1 MSEKQFEAF
10 LVNALITWAK
20 EFAGAGFR
28 YQFRTPSDE
37 NRLHLYEAMVLK
49 ANDEVLFKGCALKVI
64 NLGSLRLLPLLHLDD
79 DMGLNEHFIATI
91 RDFIAPGINS
101 ELSGCVAIIIHNSDL
116 DTISNSSERLDKQN
130 GIWSPEHIKK
140 MLGDLIDEQDS
151 GKDISRCLLD
161 YQFAAIQEDG
171 ATMFGFA
178 PLYKALL
185 DGDLKFDELSL
196 LNDPLI
202 KDFRGK
208 PKQIKKRLE
217 ENRKLYKELE
227 YVVEHFP
234 NQLKSRLDFSSKFID
249 KCFPEGNIDKWKT
262 IDFQVFS
269 NEFIKNKN
277 KTLEFENEVAGNN
290 VTVIARNK
298 DESKSGRRERNI
310 IILVDENQA
319 ELDFELHFI
328 GNDLEESQL
337 RKTSKSSLNNAEF
350 KIISRGTKRT
360 KTGFKAFFDGT
371 PSYFTLYTDRDKTT
385 ERFKFNCLAIRKN
398 DFHVDAFKTCFVVV
412 PNKKE
417 IILQTDDSKLII
429 NPALPGSVVVSDLN
443 QEVDFDQ
450 FGEIDFTKLANE
462 SDLVEFRVKH
472 GEHCIKFTI
481 EGQSATDSLS
491 LPILLDTDRYIR
503 LLTDEYY
510 GEFNRSK
517 NVVIIDNKEVSPVSK
532 RLNLLKWEASFLD
545 EDIIA
550 FTSSGGVKLSVI
562 EAVDLNIYKAYC
574 ELFDCLKKLGTLPS
588 LVGWGHELRKLVKTI
603 IESYISYLEQIP
615 KNTALNSDQKLVM
628 NIGMGVFEGK
638 EYLTPYHPLILSY
651 YLAIAEQ
658 MVEDSETR
666 SFEALPKVTIERLT
680 PRGLLPYVY
689 DSKFGFSYTQHVK
702 EDVFW
707 LELVPQQESSYQFV
721 RKLVKEKIGEF
732 KLAFSQLFTVNSSK
746 LIINALNQQYCEELF
761 LGLVD
766 YFKEQL
772 DDACPI
778 HVNLYD
784 DAFHLNA
791 FDRFA
796 EESSLLVI
804 KSYLELDKGASKD
817 NADSIVDLLRT
828 KLTYSKFTH
837 AQVEYNQAYAHLAFF
852 RNNQK
857 IDCRQIDIDSAL
869 SGVAADGILASE
881 ASENKGGSYY
891 TAFGLKNVDYQ
902 DLPHLR
908 LAKLYGSLYRPA
920 RESNTQFT
928 GSNAVTLA
936 VSDDFK
942 ELLEQAY
949 DAAIW
954 TTIIDPKVTLEFFT
968 SNNDVV
974 LIHYSDQ
981 YSSSASYDA
990 ITVTRETKLF
1000 RSVLQQGQGGIIDE
1014 FNAFNGEW
1022 LLKMLTASPND
1033 RKGTEGIIG
1042 AYKFITGLVKG
1053 SENITWVPLSV
1064 AEMIRVAGN
1073 IGLKISDSE
1082 FSRNVQ
1088 GYRSGAISD
1097 DVLLVGFNNAQELFL
1112 LPVEVKTGARPDYNK
1127 AVKQTKELKRYLSSL
1142 LGPRTFAAKL
1152 FRALFVRQI
1161 LTQID
1166 KYRLYR
1172 VFEDE
1177 YFKPLL
1183 DEREKW
1189 LCGNYQ
1195 LADVVNYPQGF
1206 VVAHVESDT
1215 VFQPS
1220 YSEQESVVKIE
1231 LPYSLL
1237 SGLVKTPL
1245 LALLDDG
1252 VQKHCHVPAEY
1263 LLKGISSPAPVD
1275 IVSDISAES
1284 EEQIDGEGNEP
1295 PSTATSHDEPST
1307 TGEVEVNSLNYSLPS
1322 LDGTN
1327 LQTSSNAAPLK
1338 VLFGHKVMTND
1349 PVFWEPTNTS
1359 KVFNTNT
1366 GIIGT
1371 MGTGK
1376 TQFTKSL
1383 ITQLIRNQQNNVG
1396 GKKIGI
1402 LIFDYKADYV
1412 KDDFVNA
1419 VGAKVYKL
1427 HNLPFNPLALLGNK
1441 PILPVHTAS
1450 QFRATLSKSFGLGPK
1465 QENKIHGL
1473 VMEAY
1478 EKAGIYKDDPSTWS
1492 KLPPTLSNV
1501 WDLYI
1506 NQDKVEQDSLYA
1518 ALYELDMFQVFEPC
1532 SKKTT
1537 SLYESLDG
1545 VVVIDLSG
1553 YDTKIQNLVVAITLD
1568 IFYSQ
1573 MHQQGSSSLEG
1584 NYRQISKMILVD
1596 EADNFMSQEFESLK
1610 KILKEGREFGVGT
1623 ILSTQELTH
1632 FKTSEADYSSYV
1644 LTWII
1649 HRVSQ
1654 LKNQEIK
1661 AIFNAKDRQ
1670 AEDELMQQIRALD
1683 KHFSL
1688 YIDGEKKIA
1697 KLKDLAFWELTIND
1711 G

>member
-1 MSEKQFEAF
+1 MSEKQFEIF
-10 LVNALITWAK
+10 LSSALINWAN
-20 EFAGAGFR
+20 ESASPGYR
-28 YQFRTPSDE
+28 YQFRTPSEE
-37 NRLHLYEAMVLK
+37 NRLKLYEAMILQ
-49 ANDEVLFKGCALKVI
+49 ADDEVHFKGSVLKVI
-64 NLGSLRLLPLLHLDD
+64 TIGELRLLPLLHLDD
-79 DMGLNEHFIATI
+79 DKGLNEHFIATI
-91 RDFIAPGINS
+91 RDYIAPDIGG
-101 ELSGCVAIIIHNSDL
+101 ELAGCVAIIIHDSDL

-130 GIWSPEHIKK
+130 GIWSPEHIKQ
-140 MLGDLIDEQDS
+140 MLKALIDYKDT
-151 GKDISRCLLD
+151 GKDISQCLLD

-185 DGDLKFDELSL
+185 DGDLKFDELGL

-202 KDFRGK
+202 ESFSGK

-217 ENRKLYKELE
+217 ENRKLYKQLE
-227 YVVEHFP
+227 YDVVHFSG
-234 NQLKSRLDFSSKFID
+234 QLKNRLDFGSKFID
-249 KCFPEGNIDKWKT
+249 KYFPDGNIDKWKT
-262 IDFQVFS
+262 IDFQVFC
-269 NEFIKNKN
+269 NELTKNKN
-277 KTLEFENEVAGNN
+277 QTLEFENEVAGMNIAL
-290 VTVIARNK
+290 IARNK
-298 DESKSGRRERNI
+298 DESKSGKRERSI
-310 IILVDENQA
+310 IIVVDENQT
-319 ELDFELHFI
+319 EQEFELHFI
-328 GNDLEESQL
+328 GNDLEDSQL
-337 RKTSKSSLNNAEF
+337 RIATKSSLINAEF
-350 KIISRGTKRT
+350 KIFSRGTKRR
-360 KTGFKAFFDGT
+360 KARFKALFDGT

-385 ERFKFNCLAIRKN
+385 ERFKFNCLVIREN
-398 DFHVDAFKTCFVVV
+398 DFFVDAFKTCFVIT

-417 IILQTDDSKLII
+417 IILQTDDSKLCI
-429 NPALPGSVVVSDLN
+429 NPELPGCSVVCDLN
-443 QEVDFDQ
+443 QEIDSDLYGEVDFS
-450 FGEIDFTKLANE
+450 KLANE
-462 SDLVEFRVKH
+462 SDLIEFKVKH
-472 GEHCIKFTI
+472 GEHSLKFAV
-481 EGQSATDSLS
+481 EGQAATDSLS

-503 LLTDEYY
+503 LFTDEYY
-510 GEFNRSK
+510 GEFNRLK
-517 NVVIIDNKEVSPVSK
+517 DVVIIDNKELSPVSK
-532 RLNLLKWEASFLD
+532 RLNLLRWEASYLD

-550 FTSSGGVKLSVI
+550 FSSSGGVKLSDI
-562 EAVDLNIYKAYC
+562 ESVDLNLYKAYS
-574 ELFDCLKKLGTLPS
+574 ELFSFLRKLGTMPS
-588 LVGWGHELRKLVKTI
+588 LVGWGPEFRKSVQTV
-603 IESYISYLEQIP
+603 IESYISYLEQIQ
-615 KNTALNSDQKLVM
+615 KNTVLNSDQKLVM

-651 YLAIAEQ
+651 YLTIAEQ
-658 MVEDSETR
+658 IVVDSETR
-666 SFEALPKVTIERLT
+666 SFETLPRITLERLT

-689 DSKFGFSYTQHVK
+689 DSKCGFSYTQQVK
-702 EDVFW
+702 ENVFW

-732 KLAFSQLFTVNSSK
+732 KLAFKQLFSANSSK
-746 LIINALNQQYCEELF
+746 LIINALNQQNSEELF

-772 DDACPI
+772 EDACPV

-784 DAFHLNA
+784 DTFHLNA

-796 EESSLLVI
+796 EEPSISVI
-804 KSYLELDKGASKD
+804 KSKLELDKGASKD

-837 AQVEYNQAYAHLAFF
+837 TQVKNKQTYAHLAFF

-869 SGVAADGILASE
+869 SGVAADGILANE

-891 TAFGLKNVDYQ
+891 TAFGLRNVDYKE
-902 DLPHLR
+902 LPHLK
-908 LAKLYGSLYRPA
+908 LAKLYGSLYRPS

-949 DAAIW
+949 DSAIW
-954 TTIIDPKVTLEFFT
+954 TTIIDPKVTLDFFT
-968 SNNDVV
+968 SNNDVL

-1000 RSVLQQGQGGIIDE
+1000 RSVLQLGQGGIIDE

-1022 LLKMLTASPND
+1022 LLKMLTASAND

-1082 FSRNVQ
+1082 FSRNVH

-1166 KYRLYR
+1166 KYRLYK
-1172 VFEDE
+1172 VFEDD

-1189 LCGNYQ
+1189 LRGNYH
-1195 LADVVNYPQGF
+1195 LADVINYPQGF

-1245 LALLDDG
+1245 LKLLNDDG
-1252 VQKHCHVPAEY
+1252 IQKHCHVPDEL
-1263 LLKGISSPAPVD
+1263 LLKGKTSSVLVD
-1275 IVSDISAES
+1275 FVPDITGENEDGDHELQASVTLQDVKSAETV
-1284 EEQIDGEGNEP
+1284 EGGIDYSNNLL
-1295 PSTATSHDEPST
+1295 PSSEPSKI
-1307 TGEVEVNSLNYSLPS
+1307 LPS
-1322 LDGTN
+1322 
-1327 LQTSSNAAPLK
+1327 SKSEKLK
-1338 VLFGHKVMTND
+1338 VLFGNKVMTHE

-1359 KVFNTNT
+1359 RVFNTNT

-1383 ITQLIRNQQNNVG
+1383 ITQLVRNQHDNVDG
-1396 GKKIGI
+1396 QPIGV

-1412 KDDFVNA
+1412 KDDFVKATN
-1419 VGAKVYKL
+1419 AKVYDL
-1427 HNLPFNPLALLGNK
+1427 FNLPFNPFALLGNK

-1450 QFRATLSKSFGLGPK
+1450 QFRATLGKSFGLGPK
-1465 QENKIHGL
+1465 QENRIHGL

-1478 EKAGIYKDDPSTWS
+1478 EKYGISTTDSSTWV
-1492 KLPPTLSNV
+1492 KQAPTLKNI
-1501 WDLYI
+1501 WDIY
-1506 NQDKVEQDSLYA
+1506 NEQDKVEQDSLYA
-1518 ALYELDMFQVFEPC
+1518 ALYELNTFQIFEPI
-1532 SKKTT
+1532 SKKTQ
-1537 SLYESLDG
+1537 SLYDTLSG
-1545 VVVIDLSG
+1545 VVVINLSG

-1573 MHQQGSSSLEG
+1573 MHQQGSSKLDG

-1632 FKTSEADYSSYV
+1632 FKTSETDYSSYI

-1661 AIFNAKDRQ
+1661 AIFNAKDKQ
-1670 AEDELMQQIRALD
+1670 AEEDLMQQIRTLE
-1683 KHFSL
+1683 KHYSL
-1688 YIDGEKKIA
+1688 YIDGDKKIA
-1697 KLKDLAFWELTIND
+1697 KLKDLAFWELISNEC
-1711 G
+1711 